1 MSKTKPAH
9 SKHRRDTY
17 LLLIKKFPLR
27 PLRNERDLD
36 QAIGVINALLDKA
49 RLDAGARDYL
59 DVLSDLVENYEEE
72 HHSIPAP
79 TDADMLAYLL
89 DLKDLRQAQLAAG
102 TGIATSTIS
111 EVLAGKRLL
120 TRGQIEKL
128 SGFFGVEPAVF
139 FGSNGASS

>member
-1 MSKTKPAH
+1 MR
-9 SKHRRDTY
+9 RRDSY
-17 LLLIKKFPLR
+17 LLLIKRFPLR

-36 QAIGVINALLDKA
+36 QAIAIVNQLLDQE

-59 DVLSDLVENYEEE
+59 DVLGDLVENYEEE
-72 HHSIPAP
+72 HHPIPQP

-89 DLKDLRQAQLAAG
+89 DLKDLRQAQLAAK

-111 EVLAGKRLL
+111 EVLSGKRLL

-128 SGFFGVEPAVF
+128 SAFFGVEPAVF
-139 FGSNGASS
+139 LGTG